1 MVQER
6 SGMNQKSRSVLNIA
20 APVQFSDSEQ
30 LLRISSVTGAKFG
43 RILACF
49 TTTAR
54 ECIPVKKKRS
64 NIMNRRIIAVLAVI
78 VGLTTVGALVY
89 AGMDMEENKQ
99 QVAMTELPAAVQKTI
114 QDNLGGGTVIETA
127 KETEGGSTYYEAEIQ
142 KSGGEKVQIKIAED
156 GKLISVG
163 KGEDEDND

>member
-1 MVQER
+1 
-6 SGMNQKSRSVLNIA
+6 
-20 APVQFSDSEQ
+20 
-30 LLRISSVTGAKFG
+30 
-43 RILACF
+43 
-49 TTTAR
+49 
-54 ECIPVKKKRS
+54 
-64 NIMNRRIIAVLAVI
+64 MNRTIIAVLAVI